1 MSGAYYE
8 SRPSAD
14 PDAAATMTMTAP
26 NVADLLTLSEN
37 ELLNGMEEGEDDHV
51 FLSDD
56 DDEDDEDGDDD
67 VFDDDDAEGGD
78 SYPLLGSQ
86 KRGESANKSLMC
98 GRFKFEN
105 VSRNRMFLVTSN

>member
-14 PDAAATMTMTAP
+14 PDAAAAVTMTAAATA
-26 NVADLLTLSEN
+26 VDLLTLSEN
-37 ELLNGMEEGEDDHV
+37 ELLNGMEEGDEHV

-56 DDEDDEDGDDD
+56 EDDDDEEDGDDD
-67 VFDDDDAEGGD
+67 VFDDGDDDAEGGD

-86 KRGESANKSLMC
+86 KRGEWECS
-98 GRFKFEN
+98 
-105 VSRNRMFLVTSN
+105 

>member
-14 PDAAATMTMTAP
+14 PDAAAAVTMTAATA
-26 NVADLLTLSEN
+26 VDLLTLSEN
-37 ELLNGMEEGEDDHV
+37 ELLNGMEEGDEHV

-56 DDEDDEDGDDD
+56 EDDDDEEDGDDD
-67 VFDDDDAEGGD
+67 VFDDDDDDAEGGD

-86 KRGESANKSLMC
+86 KRGEWECS
-98 GRFKFEN
+98 
-105 VSRNRMFLVTSN
+105 